1 MSPMQRA
8 QRFRDVEA
16 AIAAGDGVT
25 QLAAL
30 WGVSK
35 AAVSQW
41 CSENID
47 PHDRRAMRA
56 NGNANRAAK
65 LRQFD
70 LGARIELIAACRS
83 AGMTWERI
91 GDAIGCA
98 ASAVWLLAARH
109 APDGLD
115 SALEDFR
122 EEDEAA

>member
-1 MSPMQRA
+1 MTPLQRA
-8 QRFRDVEA
+8 QRFRDVEN
-16 AIAAGDGVT
+16 AIAAGHGVT
-25 QLAAL
+25 QLSAL

-41 CSENID
+41 CGDNID
-47 PHDRRAMRA
+47 PHDRLAMRA

-70 LGARIELIAACRS
+70 LGARMELIAACRA

-115 SALEDFR
+115 AAVEDIR
-122 EEDEAA
+122 DEEAA